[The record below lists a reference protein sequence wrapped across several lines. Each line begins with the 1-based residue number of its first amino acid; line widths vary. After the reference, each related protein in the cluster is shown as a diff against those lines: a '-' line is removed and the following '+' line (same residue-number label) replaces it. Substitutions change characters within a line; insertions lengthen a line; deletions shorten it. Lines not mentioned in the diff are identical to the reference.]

1 MIVFASTSHVHKP
14 HISKGYCGFLHS
26 HTPKGGDPA
35 AQTIAQRREAI
46 YPQGLGTEHMTDF
59 VPLRK
64 KSWHQWDKVRQRI
77 FKRDCGLCQVCN
89 LAGRIKV
96 GTEIDHI
103 VAVTN
108 GGTDE
113 ECNLQVICSECH
125 LAKNDKDLGHK
136 PRVTTGLDG
145 WPVASGTNPRPLW
158 KRQGY
163 R

>member
-1 MIVFASTSHVHKP
+1 MLGAFCIRT
-14 HISKGYCGFLHS
+14 
-26 HTPKGGDPA
+26 
-35 AQTIAQRREAI
+35 RREAI
-46 YPQGLGTEHMTDF
+46 YPQGLGTEYMTDF

-77 FKRDCGLCQVCN
+77 FKRDCGLCQVCSQS
-89 LAGRIKV
+89 GRIKT

-103 VAVTN
+103 IAVTN
-108 GGTDE
+108 GGTDDE
-113 ECNLQVICSECH
+113 DNLQVICSECH
-125 LAKNDKDLGHK
+125 LEKSDKDLGHK

-145 WPVASGTNPRPLW
+145 WPIQDERKALPMW